1 MTNATPATDL
11 LGRPLSEA
19 ERELLNVY
27 QGLKKLAAR
36 TDLPPCA
43 DRNVRQALSAIWQ
56 ATNDLDLQFEQLY
69 DLGV

>member
-1 MTNATPATDL
+1 MTTTTTDSDL
-11 LGRPLSEA
+11 LGQPLSEA
-19 ERELLNVY
+19 ERELLSVY
-27 QGLKKLAAR
+27 QELKNLAAR